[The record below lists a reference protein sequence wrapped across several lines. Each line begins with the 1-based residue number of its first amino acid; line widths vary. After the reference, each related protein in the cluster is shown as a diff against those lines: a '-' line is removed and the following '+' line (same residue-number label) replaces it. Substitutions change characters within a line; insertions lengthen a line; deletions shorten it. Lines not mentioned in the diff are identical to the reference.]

1 MPARFPSP
9 AEELALHEQ
18 VTTGDPI
25 APVALYERFMDPATT
40 ALRRDLRCSEDEAY
54 DSAIDAILIYLE
66 SPSLYDRNKGRLS
79 TYLVAIAK
87 RKAIDRIRSRTA
99 ERKRE
104 AAYAEIVEL
113 RATDPNDEMGV
124 GIEAREIWQ
133 IVEQQIPSAG
143 DRNAL
148 KLILAG
154 ERSTELLANALGM
167 TGSTED
173 MQAEVKRNRDRLLK
187 ILERLGVSLG
197 K

>member
-1 MPARFPSP
+1 M
-9 AEELALHEQ
+9 
-18 VTTGDPI
+18 
-25 APVALYERFMDPATT
+25 
-40 ALRRDLRCSEDEAY
+40 
-54 DSAIDAILIYLE
+54 
-66 SPSLYDRNKGRLS
+66 S

-133 IVEQQIPSAG
+133 IVERQILSAG